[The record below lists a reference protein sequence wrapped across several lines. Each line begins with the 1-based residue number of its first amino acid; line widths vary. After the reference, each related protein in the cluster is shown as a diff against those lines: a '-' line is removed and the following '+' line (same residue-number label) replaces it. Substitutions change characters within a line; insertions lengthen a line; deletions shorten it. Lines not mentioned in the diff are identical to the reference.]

1 VGINN
6 VAVIPAVESREIL
19 CSRVLF
25 SSSLCIELLGGP
37 RQVFYV
43 VYDIPTI
50 DNSFLVGL
58 KKPVFVSDGWI
69 YASVIEWNG
78 SVRVCTQDRLMQ
90 GVDLVWYV
98 YMKMIQMKEEKIDDM
113 KEEKRRLTSESEE
126 NVVSIPR
133 WHFRCKEEKVKEV
146 E

>member
-1 VGINN
+1 MGVY
-6 VAVIPAVESREIL
+6 EY
-19 CSRVLF
+19 VLK
-25 SSSLCIELLGGP
+25 
-37 RQVFYV
+37 
-43 VYDIPTI
+43 
-50 DNSFLVGL
+50 N
-58 KKPVFVSDGWI
+58 
-69 YASVIEWNG
+69 
-78 SVRVCTQDRLMQ
+78 RLMQ

-133 WHFRCKEEKVKEV
+133 WHFGYKEEKVKEV